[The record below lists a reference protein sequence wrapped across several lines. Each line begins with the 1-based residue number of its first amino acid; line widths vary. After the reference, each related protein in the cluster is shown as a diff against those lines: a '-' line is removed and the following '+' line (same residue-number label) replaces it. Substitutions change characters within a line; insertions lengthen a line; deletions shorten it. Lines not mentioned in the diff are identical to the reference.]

1 MIRGEPD
8 ASSFPSGG
16 IRSASQA
23 RGYTTWDPSSP
34 PFILSGK
41 NGATLYIPC
50 CFCSWTGAALDV
62 KTPLLRSI
70 KSLSEN
76 SVRLLRLLGDEK
88 VKNVYSSLGSEQEF
102 FLIDRA
108 FYTARPDII
117 YSGRTIIGAKP
128 PKGQNVADHYYAR
141 IPPRVLACIQEAEA
155 ELWKLGIPSKGRHN
169 EVAPSQYEMT
179 PIFEHANL
187 ASDHNM
193 IMMDVLR
200 DVAEKHGLT
209 CLLHEKPFDGINGSG
224 KHNNWSI
231 STDYG
236 LNLLEPSKQL
246 KENLVF
252 HVFLSCVLR
261 AVDLHADLLRAFV
274 AIPGNDFRLGEHEAP
289 PSIISVY
296 LGSDITE
303 LVNYLL
309 HAGTMSEENQQTSV
323 LNLGYTDIPPFVRD
337 KTDRNR
343 TSPFA
348 FTGNKFEFRAVGSSQ
363 SVGHTCTVINTI
375 VSDSIQVFS
384 DRLEELMGKENL
396 NPKVAARKVVFE
408 FLQRHQRIIFNGN
421 SYSTKWH
428 EEALRRNLPN
438 YSDTVSALE
447 RLKDDK
453 NIEVFNR
460 LGVLSPDELL
470 ARANI
475 HIEHYCRTVNVE
487 AKCALNLSTV
497 YVLPAA
503 MKYQKRFA
511 FSLNTTKKVLNNEI
525 RFTAQERFL
534 KRLSTTINALI
545 DTNDDL
551 SSKLENIENTETTL
565 IETARKYRDIIRPL
579 IQQLRFYCDSLEE
592 MIDDDLWLLPKYAD
606 ILYLK

>member
-1 MIRGEPD
+1 MI
-8 ASSFPSGG
+8 
-16 IRSASQA
+16 
-23 RGYTTWDPSSP
+23 YT
-34 PFILSGK
+34 
-41 NGATLYIPC
+41 
-50 CFCSWTGAALDV
+50 
-62 KTPLLRSI
+62 
-70 KSLSEN
+70 
-76 SVRLLRLLGDEK
+76 
-88 VKNVYSSLGSEQEF
+88 
-102 FLIDRA
+102 
-108 FYTARPDII
+108 
-117 YSGRTIIGAKP
+117 GRTVIGAKP
-128 PKGQNVADHYYAR
+128 PKGQDVADHYYAK
-141 IPPRVLACIQEAEA
+141 IPPRVLAFIQEAEV

-179 PIFEHANL
+179 PIFENANI

-200 DVAEKHGLT
+200 DVAGKHGLT

-261 AVDLHADLLRAFV
+261 AINLHSDVLRAFV
-274 AIPGNDFRLGEHEAP
+274 ATPGNDFRLGELEAP
-289 PSIISVY
+289 PSIMSVY

-309 HAGTMSEENQQTSV
+309 HVGTLSDDYEQTSV
-323 LNLGYTDIPPFVRD
+323 LNLGYTDIPPFERD

-363 SVGHTCTVINTI
+363 SVGHTCTAINTI
-375 VSDSIQVFS
+375 VSDSIQVFA
-384 DRLEELMGKENL
+384 DRLEYLMSKEKL
-396 NPKVAARKVVFE
+396 SPKVAARRIVYE
-408 FLQRHQRIIFNGN
+408 FLQESQRVIYNGN
-421 SYSTKWH
+421 SYSEEWH
-428 EEALRRNLPN
+428 EEAKRRNLPN
-438 YSDTVSALE
+438 YPDAVSALE
-447 RLKDDK
+447 QYKAEK
-453 NIEVFNR
+453 NIEMFNR

-470 ARANI
+470 ARVSI
-475 HIEHYCRTVNVE
+475 HIEHYCRTINVE

-497 YVLPAA
+497 YVLPSA

-511 FSLNTTKKVLNNEI
+511 KSLNETKKVLNNEI
-525 RFTAQERFL
+525 RFTVQERFL
-534 KRLSTTINALI
+534 KRLSTTINQLIESSDELSEKLKEIENNRDPLI
-545 DTNDDL
+545 DL
-551 SSKLENIENTETTL
+551 AKH
-565 IETARKYRDIIRPL
+565 YRDVIIPL
-579 IQQLRFYCDSLEE
+579 IKRIRTHCDTLEE